1 MDKLLSLPTSINLEQ
16 LRENLDFIAASMS
29 AYMCDCLV
37 VCFAE
42 ENHNTGV
49 TLKVETEDKK
59 HNFCLEWTTKITPHL
74 IGATRDEERTTEW
87 AAMGLALL
95 LARVLTEYPCI
106 LTRRKGEGID
116 FCLSKNAIEFSCDA
130 RLEVSGIRKES
141 TTNTLKQRIAVKKRQ
156 TERSDASNKPAFISI
171 TEFSEPK
178 SVFIKK

>member
-37 VCFAE
+37 VCLTE
-42 ENHNTGV
+42 ENHNAGLI
-49 TLKVETEDKK
+49 LKVETEDKK

-95 LARVLTEYPCI
+95 LARVLTKYPYI
-106 LTRRKGEGID
+106 RTSHKGSGID
-116 FCLSKNAIEFSCDA
+116 FYLSKNENEMTRDA

-141 TTNTLKQRIAVKKRQ
+141 LTNTVKRRLAVKKIQ
-156 TERSDASNKPAFISI
+156 SERSDALNKPVFISI
-171 TEFSEPK
+171 T
-178 SVFIKK
+178 